1 MDRSIERRKRGKKIL
16 KEGSYRNRIYSLPS
30 IKFSMSI
37 AVKGLAL
44 TASVGLGHSIALRVE
59 YNSIEISHV
68 YNVLYNSFFLSKVVL
83 ATSMASL
90 V

>member
-1 MDRSIERRKRGKKIL
+1 MEVSEKKKERKIL
-16 KEGSYRNRIYSLPS
+16 REGFYRNRIYSLPS
-30 IKFSMSI
+30 VKFSMSI

-44 TASVGLGHSIALRVE
+44 IASVGLSHSIALRVE
-59 YNSIEISHV
+59 YNSIEISHI
-68 YNVLYNSFFLSKVVL
+68 YNVIYNFFLLEVVL